1 MNLRLNASKGKIE
14 MVAGMYLSVFLVLVF
29 SMQIQLYI
37 LTVTGS
43 MMEDALA
50 ASNLASAVIDVR
62 EYGISHTVQI
72 ASPDTAYLLYREA
85 LQQNLGLKDNW
96 EHRNQILI
104 CGPITVR
111 QYIIYNVKEKDIDIY
126 SFGENGPNY
135 SWTEYGGLGRVQ
147 TPDGILIE
155 STSVYSQIEFNVK
168 GILGMSVLA
177 RKEKT
182 VDIVSDLIGEEIQ

>member
-72 ASPDTAYLLYREA
+72 ASPDTAYLL
-85 LQQNLGLKDNW
+85 
-96 EHRNQILI
+96 
-104 CGPITVR
+104 
-111 QYIIYNVKEKDIDIY
+111 
-126 SFGENGPNY
+126 
-135 SWTEYGGLGRVQ
+135 
-147 TPDGILIE
+147 
-155 STSVYSQIEFNVK
+155 
-168 GILGMSVLA
+168 
-177 RKEKT
+177 
-182 VDIVSDLIGEEIQ
+182 